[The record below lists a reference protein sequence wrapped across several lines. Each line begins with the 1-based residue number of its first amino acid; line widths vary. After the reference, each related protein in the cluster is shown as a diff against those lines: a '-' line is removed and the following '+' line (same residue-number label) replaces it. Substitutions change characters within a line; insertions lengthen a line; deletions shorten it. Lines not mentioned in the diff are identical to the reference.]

1 MITSN
6 HGSITN
12 KSMIMEKV
20 TKPNVSNIAI
30 GKNLVAKQM
39 RAEAGALLPKHLADV
54 ESILFIHEGECNLN
68 MDGEDIVLKK
78 GEGYIIPANTKHQI
92 KVITD
97 FKGLHFMPA
106 EIKFEFFN

>member
-1 MITSN
+1 
-6 HGSITN
+6 
-12 KSMIMEKV
+12 MEKI

-54 ESILFIHEGECNLN
+54 ESILFIHEGECILHMN
-68 MDGEDIVLKK
+68 GEEIVLKP
-78 GEGYIIPANTKHQI
+78 GEGYIIPPDTKHQI
-92 KVITD
+92 KVTAD

-106 EIKFEFFN
+106 EIKFEFFD